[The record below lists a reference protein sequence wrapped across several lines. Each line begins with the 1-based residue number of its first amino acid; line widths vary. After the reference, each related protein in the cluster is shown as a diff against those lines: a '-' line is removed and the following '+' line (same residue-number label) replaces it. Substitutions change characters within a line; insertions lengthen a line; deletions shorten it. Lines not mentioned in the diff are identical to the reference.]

1 MPNAKYHMLRQL
13 NFKQVSRFDQFKMLI
28 QPKIMEH
35 HRHALPIFFCSAE
48 FKFFKYVFNDEPLLK
63 YEALPESQLAPTLA
77 EAVKAEVALKD
88 HGN

>member
-1 MPNAKYHMLRQL
+1 MRCL
-13 NFKQVSRFDQFKMLI
+13 
-28 QPKIMEH
+28 
-35 HRHALPIFFCSAE
+35 FFCSAE